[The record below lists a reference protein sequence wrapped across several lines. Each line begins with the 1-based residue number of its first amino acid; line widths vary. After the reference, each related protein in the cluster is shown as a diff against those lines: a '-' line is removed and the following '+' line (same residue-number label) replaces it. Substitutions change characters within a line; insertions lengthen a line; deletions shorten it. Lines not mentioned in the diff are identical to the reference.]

1 MHTYRVVLSSSSSSS
16 SSSISFSF
24 FRFSLSLSLVR
35 ENSFNKLLNSFF
47 YLSQSESTSP
57 YSNMPQ
63 CSRLALS
70 ISPWMASRLS
80 SEVCVYPTLNR
91 DMRHKPEAART
102 PCTERSGRNCSGEYG
117 FASFES
123 FLALLD
129 SSSLSSSTDHSVN
142 VSSGRASTA
151 DDQA

>member
-1 MHTYRVVLSSSSSSS
+1 MYMCIRIVLS
-16 SSSISFSF
+16 
-24 FRFSLSLSLVR
+24 FSLLLLLLLRSLSFASLSRFRSFVK
-35 ENSFNKLLNSFF
+35 NSFNKFF

-129 SSSLSSSTDHSVN
+129 SSSLSSSTDHSVK